1 VRHHDGG
8 HLAQH
13 PKRKISAMKLLVT
26 AEDASEDKTVNFIHS
41 VSASNIGIARAIR
54 FQRLLQ
60 PRRRRKQPR
69 RNRLGCGVDC
79 EGGGVGVA
87 MKDDRCADPVEAALR
102 RVR

>member
-1 VRHHDGG
+1 VRHHDGR

-69 RNRLGCGVDC
+69 RKFDL
-79 EGGGVGVA
+79 A
-87 MKDDRCADPVEAALR
+87 AASIAKAAALAWR
-102 RVR
+102 